1 MGFGGSAR
9 TEAPKVLDV
18 AYPNPLV
25 IDQRARLCL
34 PVEAREGFQ
43 PGLDGTVQ
51 VVVGQL
57 PGETCLWLMSRE
69 RYAAFVDRI
78 SNRAGE
84 TASGRRLK
92 TILLSN
98 FARVTMDAQGRISI
112 PEGQLKAAK
121 IEKSIRL
128 VGHGAERIEIWATE
142 VLEAESK
149 THADA
154 AVALL
159 EDIFA
164 AEKADA
170 RTLGSGR
177 SAGIGEGDGRR
188 A

>member
-1 MGFGGSAR
+1 L
-9 TEAPKVLDV
+9 LDV
-18 AYPNPLV
+18 AYPHPLV

-43 PGLDGTVQ
+43 AAGDGTVTA
-51 VVVGQL
+51 VLGQL
-57 PGETCLWLMSRE
+57 PGEPCLWLMTRE
-69 RYAAFVDRI
+69 RYAAFVERI
-78 SNRAGE
+78 GSRAGE

-98 FARVTMDAQGRISI
+98 FARVTVDAQGRISI
-112 PEGQLKAAK
+112 PEGLLKAAK

-128 VGHGAERIEIWATE
+128 VGHGQERIEIWATE
-142 VLEAESK
+142 VLEEESK
-149 THADA
+149 LHADA

-177 SAGIGEGDGRR
+177 SAGAGEGDGRR
-188 A
+188 V